1 MISVRSALHRLCGLL
16 LQKRESIMK
25 TSNATLAGFV
35 LSLGLGVGIGTAVS
49 YAQQGPAAQTGVP
62 CATGGGPQQGMMGGN
77 MGYGPMQGGMR
88 QGMMG
93 GNMGYGPMQG
103 GMRQG
108 MMGGNMGYGP
118 MQGGMRQGMMG
129 GNMGYGMMQ
138 GGRQQGMAGPNS
150 AIQQLMT
157 PEERSALVEKMRNAK
172 TPDERQKLA
181 TENRAEM
188 EKRAK
193 EKGIT
198 LPPARGPHF
207 WFNQDPG

>member
-1 MISVRSALHRLCGLL
+1 
-16 LQKRESIMK
+16 MK

-62 CATGGGPQQGMMGGN
+62 CATGGGPQ
-77 MGYGPMQGGMR
+77 
-88 QGMMG
+88 
-93 GNMGYGPMQG
+93 
-103 GMRQG
+103 
-108 MMGGNMGYGP
+108 
-118 MQGGMRQGMMG
+118 QGMMG

>member
-1 MISVRSALHRLCGLL
+1 
-16 LQKRESIMK
+16 MK
-25 TSNATLAGFV
+25 TSNATLAGMV
-35 LSLGLGVGIGTAVS
+35 LALGLVVGAAVS
-49 YAQQGPAAQTGVP
+49 HAQQGPGAQAGAP
-62 CATGGGPQQGMMGGN
+62 CAMGSAAQQGMMGGN
-77 MGYGPMQGGMR
+77 MGYGPMQGGMRQGMMGGGNGYGMMQGGMR

-108 MMGGNMGYGP
+108 MMGG
-118 MQGGMRQGMMG
+118 
-129 GNMGYGMMQ
+129 GNGYGMMQ
-138 GGRQQGMAGPNS
+138 GGRPQGMAGPNS

-157 PEERSALVEKMRNAK
+157 PEERSALFEKMRNAK

-181 TENRAEM
+181 TENRAEL

-207 WFNQDPG
+207 WSNQDPG